1 MGFRYLFKLINIL
14 MLLSVKSIWAA
25 STENAAQASVPSETT
40 AAKEKTAER
49 TFYVMPAALVASHLG
64 FKTPDPAI
72 HYDGMFIHGFPM
84 LHLYSHMDDRTSYP
98 YAYLTAEFKPEETE
112 LPEFV
117 TKLPGNIDSIK
128 VVIMSTDWE
137 GKTLYRPHYMLHK
150 QNAATW
156 VQLAIG
162 ECDFGDVQLQENPN
176 SQEYSKRLSF
186 STHKGAKSIV
196 ASPGNAHITFKKTME
211 DGGRE
216 IVAARDIEN
225 GSFWVVQK
233 ISGKQEKTA
242 VFYWLLNN
250 QQLQQELTRL
260 VQLPGQTLKEFL
272 KSIEDE
278 KWGTPSQRLRALL
291 KPLDNT

>member
-1 MGFRYLFKLINIL
+1 MEFRYLFWLINV
-14 MLLSVKSIWAA
+14 LLLISAKSIWAA
-25 STENAAQASVPSETT
+25 STESTTRALAPSETT
-40 AAKEKTAER
+40 TTEEKAAER
-49 TFYVMPAALVASHLG
+49 IFYVMPVTLVASHLG
-64 FKTPDPAI
+64 FKAPEPAI
-72 HYDGMFIHGFPM
+72 HYEGMFIHGFPM
-84 LHLYSHMDDRTSYP
+84 LHLYNHVDNRTSYP
-98 YAYLTAEFKPEETE
+98 YAYLTAEFKPEETN

-117 TKLPGNIDSIK
+117 TELPGNIDSIK

-137 GKTLYRPHYMLHK
+137 EQTLYRPHYMLHK
-150 QNAATW
+150 QNAVTW
-156 VQLAIG
+156 MQLAVG
-162 ECDFGDVQLQENPN
+162 ECDFGDVQLKENLN
-176 SQEYSKRLSF
+176 SQQYSKKLKIF
-186 STHKGAKSIV
+186 THQVKGAILS
-196 ASPGNAHITFKKTME
+196 SPDNAHIIFKKTME
-211 DGGRE
+211 DGGQD

-233 ISGKQEKTA
+233 ISDKQEKTA

-250 QQLQQELTRL
+250 QQLQQELTGL